1 MAEPEDFEEGQEY
14 GEETIN
20 TPEGEPQVIRVRLP
34 RKGQVLGE
42 VEQML
47 GDRRMKVKCTDG
59 ETRICR
65 IPGKMR
71 RRVWIKEGYVVL
83 VEPWEV
89 QTKERGDIV
98 WCYTLQQANWLEKK
112 GHLKDIENF

>member
-1 MAEPEDFEEGQEY
+1 MSENPRVTEGKIITDGPDGQE
-14 GEETIN
+14 I
-20 TPEGEPQVIRVRLP
+20 IRVPLP
-34 RKGQVLGE
+34 RKGQLLGE

-59 ETRICR
+59 KTRICR

-71 RRVWIKEGYVVL
+71 RRVWIKEGYTVL

-89 QTKERGDIV
+89 QQDERGDIV
-98 WCYTLQQANWLEKK
+98 MRYSLQQSEWLEKK
-112 GHLKDIENF
+112 GYLKGIEDF